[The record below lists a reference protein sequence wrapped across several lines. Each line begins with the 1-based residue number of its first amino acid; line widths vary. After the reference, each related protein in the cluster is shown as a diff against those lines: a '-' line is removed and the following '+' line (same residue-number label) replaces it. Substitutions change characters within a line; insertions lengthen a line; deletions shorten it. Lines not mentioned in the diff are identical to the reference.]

1 MRGMGA
7 CQDDIFSIAR
17 GSIVAIRPQ
26 RQSAMRL
33 IFYITIWDEFIAS
46 HTMEEAIH
54 TSSPRRMS
62 VVVLSIFAARKSHVK
77 KSTDPELCH
86 LCDDKEPPPLTDNCH
101 QTWRS

>member
-1 MRGMGA
+1 MGV

-17 GSIVAIRPQ
+17 GSIVAIRLQ
-26 RQSAMRL
+26 KQSAMHL
-33 IFYITIWDEFIAS
+33 VFYITIRDEFIVS
-46 HTMEEAIH
+46 HTMVEAIH

-86 LCDDKEPPPLTDNCH
+86 LCVDKEPPLSDDNH